1 MKVRTIFL
9 VRHRLWQSPT
19 LHPPSPSRPFL
30 VFWTTCQEREALNV
44 RGIRHH
50 SWLSL
55 LYRVFL
61 PLGLCFTTIPQITV
75 FTPWLFP
82 PHYLYLLF
90 IFFTIVFVTICNCY
104 YFYGL
109 LFVFFTIVF
118 VIICICYYLYLLLFV
133 LVTICIVHLPA
144 DFFLP
149 TSFKFASLLSSIW
162 WIAPETWKAKTFATD
177 SWLVPDLVVGGGH
190 PFWCFFTWLASRR
203 APSWLLS
210 NPRTVGNPIVP
221 SARGRLIPFS
231 EVHLLIL
238 ILLLT

>member
-61 PLGLCFTTIPQITV
+61 PLGLCFPTIPQITV

-82 PHYLYLLF
+82 PHYLYLLLF

-118 VIICICYYLYLLLFV
+118 VIICICYYLYWLLFV
-133 LVTICIVHLPA
+133 LFTSR
-144 DFFLP
+144 P
-149 TSFKFASLLSSIW
+149 TSSSPPASSLPPSS
-162 WIAPETWKAKTFATD
+162 PQY
-177 SWLVPDLVVGGGH
+177 GG
-190 PFWCFFTWLASRR
+190 L
-203 APSWLLS
+203 
-210 NPRTVGNPIVP
+210 PRKP
-221 SARGRLIPFS
+221 GRQK
-231 EVHLLIL
+231 HLLQIPG
-238 ILLLT
+238 